1 MYLIKINGD
10 VVTASTWESVV
21 RYIRERYPNAE
32 IGHDG
37 DMEDGGDWTMAWVQ
51 TEEQAAAGEV
61 EGTPIA
67 TITHVHDADD

>member
-21 RYIRERYPNAE
+21 RWIRDRYPDAV
-32 IGHDG
+32 IGHTG
-37 DMEDGGDWTMAWVQ
+37 DMEDGGDRTHCW
-51 TEEQAAAGEV
+51 ESEV
-61 EGTPIA
+61 DPGSGDMPLIIA